1 MDALDGLPA
10 LAPGGTRPACAFFD
24 VDNTIVRGA
33 SGFHLAKELYRRRF
47 FRRRDIAWF
56 AWQAAQFF
64 LRGESRER
72 VAAIRSRALG
82 VIRGRTEAEIV
93 DVGEEVYEQVLDSRI
108 FPGARALIRAHLD
121 LGHEVWLVTATP
133 REIGDLMARRLG
145 ATGAVATVAQ
155 TVDGVYTGELV
166 GDLMHGSR
174 KAEAVRQL
182 AERAGADLADCA
194 AYGDSANDL
203 EMLGTVGHPCAIN
216 PDPHLR
222 LHALESD
229 WPVRDFRR
237 RRPGLAQG
245 AVVAGAG
252 AGLWGAVV
260 LLRRL
265 LRHASSGTP

>member
-1 MDALDGLPA
+1 MDALTGLPV
-10 LAPGGTRPACAFFD
+10 LASSSTRPACAFFD

-56 AWQAAQFF
+56 AWQAVQFF
-64 LRGESRER
+64 LFGEDVGR
-72 VAAIRSRALG
+72 VTAVRARALG
-82 VIRGRTEAEIV
+82 VIRGRTEAEILE
-93 DVGEEVYEQVLDSRI
+93 VGEEVYETVLDSRI
-108 FPGARALIRAHLD
+108 FPGARALVAAHLER
-121 LGHEVWLVTATP
+121 GHQVWLVTATP

-182 AERAGADLADCA
+182 SERAGADLADCA

-203 EMLGTVGHPCAIN
+203 QMLEIVGHPCAIN

-222 LHALESD
+222 VHALESR
-229 WPVRDFRR
+229 WPVRDLRR
-237 RRPGLAQG
+237 RRPGLASSG
-245 AVVAGAG
+245 AAVAGAG
-252 AGLWGAVV
+252 AGLWGLVV
-260 LLRRL
+260 LARKILRRGL
-265 LRHASSGTP
+265 A